1 MFNKPR
7 LLTPGP
13 TPIPERVRLVMAQDM
28 IHHRKTAFQEAM
40 ARVQGHLRP
49 LFGTD
54 FPVLPLSCSGTG
66 AMTAAVHGL
75 FSRGEK
81 VLVIEGGKFGE
92 RWRNIA
98 ATRGLTGRR
107 ERQGIT
113 ISAPISFLNLWFA
126 PRLRGFMADHPEVS
140 VQLNSSIWTDPNSDL
155 ADIGFAFEKADLAA
169 PEAAVLSHE
178 RLVPAGPPHLA
189 TLAALPEM
197 PRIEV
202 QGKYSL
208 WDMWAEAMKLR
219 PPSGQPVLRVD
230 TAISALELAA
240 AGAGLTV
247 VYSTYAAGF
256 SATGR
261 IALPFGQGVAV
272 PHVLTMTR
280 NAKRKETAAA
290 RSFMAWAAGQ
300 FPAACG
306 L

>member
-1 MFNKPR
+1 MRELPHLVYLQAFEAAARHLSFTRAADELNC
-7 LLTPGP
+7 TQAA
-13 TPIPERVRLVMAQDM
+13 ISQRVRALEQY
-28 IHHRKTAFQEAM
+28 F
-40 ARVQGHLRP
+40 GRP
-49 LFGTD
+49 LFRRQPSGLELSSAGKAY
-54 FPVLPLSCSGTG
+54 LPGITQALDM
-66 AMTAAVHGL
+66 A
-75 FSRGEK
+75 E
-81 VLVIEGGKFGE
+81 
-92 RWRNIA
+92 A

-113 ISAPISFLNLWFA
+113 ISAPISFLNLWLA

-155 ADIGFAFEKADLAA
+155 ADIGFAFEKADLVA
-169 PEAAVLSHE
+169 PEAAILSHE
-178 RLVPAGPPHLA
+178 HLVLAGPPHLT

-280 NAKRKETAAA
+280 NAKRKETAAV
-290 RSFMAWAAGQ
+290 RSFMTWAAGQ
-300 FPAACG
+300 FPVVG
-306 L
+306 